1 MNSKESPVRFTLFLV
16 VLLLLPTQLVHTQEI
31 STFDYDLNS
40 QRFTYYPESLMLSRT
55 PKAITFYQDT
65 KLLKLFID
73 LRTPE
78 IGHDFTINNTCDSDK
93 SHFLGQ
99 LLEQLRTVQKSMQR
113 TTFSHSYTSLIECDS
128 YIRRY
133 YQYSTGMTST
143 MSCPYF
149 YKKITSRM

>member
-40 QRFTYYPESLMLSRT
+40 QRVTYYPESLMLSRT

-78 IGHDFTINNTCDSDK
+78 TGHDFTINNTCDSDV
-93 SHFLGQ
+93 SFSRAAVRAIANSAEIHAANHVFTQ
-99 LLEQLRTVQKSMQR
+99 L
-113 TTFSHSYTSLIECDS
+113 
-128 YIRRY
+128 
-133 YQYSTGMTST
+133 
-143 MSCPYF
+143 YF
-149 YKKITSRM
+149 FN

>member
-40 QRFTYYPESLMLSRT
+40 QRVTYYPESLMLSRT

-99 LLEQLRTVQKSMQR
+99 LLEQLRTAQKSMQR
-113 TTFSHSYTSLIECDS
+113 TTFSQL
-128 YIRRY
+128 
-133 YQYSTGMTST
+133 
-143 MSCPYF
+143 YF
-149 YKKITSRM
+149 FN

>member
-40 QRFTYYPESLMLSRT
+40 QRVTYYPESLMLSRT

-99 LLEQLRTVQKSMQR
+99 LLEQLRTVQKSMQLIM
-113 TTFSHSYTSLIECDS
+113 FSHGYT
-128 YIRRY
+128 
-133 YQYSTGMTST
+133 
-143 MSCPYF
+143 F
-149 YKKITSRM
+149 